1 MKKGLI
7 AGGILLGCVLLLG
20 GIAAA
25 EVSTS
30 GKVEFKV
37 SGDPAGLFSGTV
49 EGTLSASLSAAAD
62 SWEGGLTAKFED
74 EEATLALSDAYI
86 QYTADMATIKMSP
99 LGVSYAIY
107 DLGGDIAEEVGI
119 TLTAAL
125 DPLTITTVLNNADSG
140 TNGVDWNYGIGGE
153 YAADA
158 VTVGARYNSTSAYG
172 VKVAG
177 AMDPITLSGQ
187 YASDGGD
194 RTGYL
199 AKAEYALAAGTVS
212 VSYQKSLDDR
222 TIVDSV
228 DDVAEWVDHVWTE
241 TPGSDAVKG
250 DPFTRITA
258 TLADFP
264 ITDTTS
270 LKLEVVNQDLADV
283 DYAEG
288 TTVVGETATTLAEN
302 VTLTLNVKSA
312 AGDLSYYGKIG
323 VSF

>member
-25 EVSTS
+25 DISTS
-30 GKVEFKV
+30 GLVEFQV

-49 EGTLSASLSAAAD
+49 EGTLSASLSAGAD
-62 SWEGGLTAKFED
+62 AWEGGLTAEFEN

-107 DLGGDIAEEVGI
+107 DLGGDIAEEVGA
-119 TLTAAL
+119 TLTATM
-125 DPLTITTVLNNADSG
+125 DPLTITAVVNNVGDL
-140 TNGVDWNYGIGGE
+140 DWNYGIGGE

-172 VKVAG
+172 VNLVG
-177 AMDPITLSGQ
+177 AMDLITLTGQ

-199 AKAEYALAAGTVS
+199 AKAEYALAAGSLS

-222 TIVDSV
+222 TIVDAV
-228 DDVAEWVDHVWTE
+228 DDEILWEDHWPYWE
-241 TPGSDAVKG
+241 GADAVTG

-264 ITDTTS
+264 ITGTTA
-270 LKLEVVNQDLADV
+270 LKLEVVNQDLVDV

-288 TTVVGETATTLAEN
+288 TTFVVETATTLAEN
-302 VTLTLNVKSA
+302 VTLTINLESA
-312 AGDLSYYGKIG
+312 GETLSYYGKIG
-323 VSF
+323 VAL

>member
-25 EVSTS
+25 DISTS
-30 GKVEFKV
+30 GLVEFQV

-62 SWEGGLTAKFED
+62 AWEGGLTAKFEN
-74 EEATLALSDAYI
+74 EEATLALGDAYI
-86 QYTADMATIKMSP
+86 QYTAEMATIKMSP

-107 DLGGDIAEEVGI
+107 DLGGDIAEEVGA
-119 TLTAAL
+119 TLTATM
-125 DPLTITTVLNNADSG
+125 DPLTITAVVNNVGDL
-140 TNGVDWNYGIGGE
+140 DWNYGIGGE

-172 VKVAG
+172 VKLAG
-177 AMDPITLSGQ
+177 AMDPITLTGQ

-194 RTGYL
+194 KTGYL
-199 AKAEYALAAGTVS
+199 AKAEYALAAGSVS

-222 TIVDSV
+222 TVIDSV
-228 DDVAEWVDHVWTE
+228 DDVAEWVDHVWTV
-241 TPGSDAVKG
+241 TPGSDEVTG

-264 ITDTTS
+264 ITGTTA
-270 LKLEVVNQDLADV
+270 LKLEVVNQDLVDV

-288 TTVVGETATTLAEN
+288 TTFVVETATTLAEN
-302 VTLTLNVKSA
+302 VTLTINLESA
-312 AGDLSYYGKIG
+312 GETLSYYGKIG
-323 VSF
+323 VAL

>member
-25 EVSTS
+25 DVSTS
-30 GKVEFKV
+30 GLVEFQV

-49 EGTLSASLSAAAD
+49 EGTLSASLSAGAD
-62 SWEGGLTAKFED
+62 AWEGGLTAKFEN

-107 DLGGDIAEEVGI
+107 DLGGDIAEEVGA
-119 TLTAAL
+119 TLTATM
-125 DPLTITTVLNNADSG
+125 DPLTITAVVNNVGDL
-140 TNGVDWNYGIGGE
+140 DWNYGIGGE

-172 VKVAG
+172 VKLVG
-177 AMDPITLSGQ
+177 AMDPITLTGQ

-199 AKAEYALAAGTVS
+199 AKAEYALAAGSLS

-222 TIVDSV
+222 TIVDEV
-228 DDVAEWVDHVWTE
+228 DDEILWEDHLPYWE
-241 TPGSDAVKG
+241 GADAVMG

-264 ITDTTS
+264 ITGTTA
-270 LKLEVVNQDLADV
+270 LKLEVVNQDLVDV

-288 TTVVGETATTLAEN
+288 TTFVVETATTLAEN
-302 VTLTLNVKSA
+302 VTLTINLESA
-312 AGDLSYYGKIG
+312 GETLSYYGKIG
-323 VSF
+323 VAL

>member
-25 EVSTS
+25 DISTS
-30 GKVEFKV
+30 GLVEFQV

-49 EGTLSASLSAAAD
+49 EGTLSASLSAGAD
-62 SWEGGLTAKFED
+62 AWEGGLTAEFEN

-107 DLGGDIAEEVGI
+107 DLGGDIAEEVGA
-119 TLTAAL
+119 TLTATM
-125 DPLTITTVLNNADSG
+125 DPLTITAVVNNVGDL
-140 TNGVDWNYGIGGE
+140 DWNYGIGGE

-172 VKVAG
+172 VNLVG
-177 AMDPITLSGQ
+177 AMDPITLTGQ

-199 AKAEYALAAGTVS
+199 AKAEYALAAGSLS

-222 TIVDSV
+222 TIVDAV
-228 DDVAEWVDHVWTE
+228 DDEILWEDHWPYWE
-241 TPGSDAVKG
+241 GADAVTG

-264 ITDTTS
+264 ITGTTA
-270 LKLEVVNQDLADV
+270 LKLEVVNQDLVDV

-288 TTVVGETATTLAEN
+288 TTFVVETATTLAEN
-302 VTLTLNVKSA
+302 VTLTINLESA
-312 AGDLSYYGKIG
+312 GETLSYYGKIG
-323 VSF
+323 VAL

>member
-25 EVSTS
+25 DISTS
-30 GKVEFKV
+30 GLVEFQV

-49 EGTLSASLSAAAD
+49 EGTLSTSLSAGAD
-62 SWEGGLTAKFED
+62 AWEGGLTATFEN
-74 EEATLALSDAYI
+74 EEATLALGDAYI
-86 QYTADMATIKMSP
+86 QYTAGTTTIKMSP

-107 DLGGDIAEEVGI
+107 DLGGDIAEEVGV

-125 DPLTITTVLNNADSG
+125 DPVTITTVFNNADSG

-153 YAADA
+153 YSAGAISMG
-158 VTVGARYNSTSAYG
+158 VGYNSNEAMG
-172 VKVAG
+172 VQIVG
-177 AMDPITLSGQ
+177 AMDPITLTGQ
-187 YASDGGD
+187 YATLGD

-199 AKAEYALAAGTVS
+199 AKGEYALTAGSVS
-212 VSYQKSLDDR
+212 VCYQIGLDDR
-222 TIVDSV
+222 TITDSV
-228 DDVAEWVDHVWTE
+228 DDALVWEDHEVVGFE
-241 TPGSDAVKG
+241 GADAVMG

-264 ITDTTS
+264 ITGTTT
-270 LKLEVVNQDLADV
+270 LKLEVVDQDLADV

-288 TTVVGETATTLAEN
+288 TTFVVETATTLAEN
-302 VTLTLNVKSA
+302 VTLTINLKSA
-312 AGDLSYYGKIG
+312 GETLSYYGKIG
-323 VSF
+323 VAL